1 MAEAAD
7 PIEHLIGLLSRLPGL
22 GRRSARR
29 AVLKMLMRPDQQ
41 MLPLAEAL
49 QRAAEAVRPC
59 GVCGNLGARDPCGIC
74 RDPDRERELIC
85 VVEGVADL
93 WALERAHAHRGLYHV
108 LGGTLSALGGVG
120 PEDLAVQP
128 LLARME
134 GAEPPVREVILAL
147 PATVDGA
154 TTAHYLTDRLRP
166 TGVRVTR
173 LAQGVP
179 IGGALDVLD
188 EGTLAAALKARRSV

>member
-1 MAEAAD
+1 MADD

-41 MLPLAEAL
+41 MLPLADAL
-49 QRAAEAVRPC
+49 RAAAEAVRPC
-59 GVCGNLGARDPCGIC
+59 GVCGNLDARDPCAIC
-74 RDPDRERELIC
+74 RDPNRERELIC

-108 LGGTLSALGGVG
+108 LGGTLSALGGTG
-120 PEDLAVQP
+120 PEDLSIQP
-128 LLARME
+128 LLARVEE
-134 GAEPPVREVILAL
+134 GKAEEVILAL

-166 TGVRVTR
+166 TKVRVTR

>member
-1 MAEAAD
+1 MPPDSD
-7 PIEHLIGLLSRLPGL
+7 PIEHLVGLLAKLPGL

-29 AVLKMLMRPDQQ
+29 AVLRMLMHPETQ

-49 QRAAEAVRPC
+49 RAAAAAVRPC
-59 GVCGNLGARDPCGIC
+59 SVCGNLDAADPCRIC
-74 RDPDRERELIC
+74 RDPTRDRGLIC
-85 VVEGVADL
+85 VVEGVAEL

-128 LLARME
+128 LLRRVAE
-134 GAEPPVREVILAL
+134 GGIEEVILAL

-154 TTAHYLTDRLRP
+154 TTAHYLTDRLKP
-166 TGVRVTR
+166 LGVPVTR

-179 IGGALDVLD
+179 MGGALDVLD
-188 EGTLAAALKARRSV
+188 EGTLAAALKARRAV